1 MVRHRAGRRETSS
14 GRNSPAVTSRA
25 QSDVKVLV
33 TGGAGFIGSHVC
45 ERLISKGYE
54 VVIVDSFDPFYD
66 PAIKH
71 RNIENVLASG
81 CARLVVAD
89 ICDRDG
95 LEQALDGEEFD
106 AVIHLAARA
115 GVRPS
120 LERPDDYV
128 RTNVEGT
135 VSMLEIAR
143 RRGIRAFV
151 LGSSSSVY
159 GDATPVPFSEDE
171 PAASPISPYAATK
184 RAAELLGHTYA
195 HLYGLSVICLRLFT
209 VYGPRQRPDLAIHK
223 FARLMTAGKSIPFYG
238 TGDTERDY
246 TYVSDIVD
254 GIEAAMIW
262 ASSAELGAFETVN
275 LGENTTTSLSRLV
288 EMLSSELGV
297 APQFDRLPPQPGDVQ
312 RTFANVDKAR
322 RLLGYDPRTPME
334 EGIRRFV
341 EWFRQQPQT

>member
-1 MVRHRAGRRETSS
+1 M
-14 GRNSPAVTSRA
+14 
-25 QSDVKVLV
+25 KVLV

-45 ERLISKGYE
+45 ERFISKGHE

-71 RNIENVLASG
+71 RNIEKVLASG

-89 ICDRDG
+89 VCNRDG
-95 LEQALDGEEFD
+95 VDEALRDDKFD
-106 AVIHLAARA
+106 AIIHLAARA

-159 GDATPVPFSEDE
+159 GDSTPVPFSEDE
-171 PAASPISPYAATK
+171 PAANPISPYAATK

-195 HLYGLSVICLRLFT
+195 HLYGLSVMCLRLFT

-223 FARLMTAGKSIPFYG
+223 FALLMTAGKSIPFYG

-254 GIEAAMIW
+254 GIEASVDW
-262 ASSAELGAFETVN
+262 ALSAKPGAFETVN

-297 APQFDRLPPQPGDVQ
+297 APELDRLPVQPGDVQ
-312 RTFANVDKAR
+312 RTFASVDKAK
-322 RLLGYDPRTPME
+322 RLLGYNPTTPME

>member
-1 MVRHRAGRRETSS
+1 M
-14 GRNSPAVTSRA
+14 
-25 QSDVKVLV
+25 KVLV

-45 ERLISKGYE
+45 ETLVSKGHE

-71 RNIENVLASG
+71 RNIEKVLASG

-89 ICDRDG
+89 ICNRDG
-95 LEQALDGEEFD
+95 LEQALNGEQFD
-106 AVIHLAARA
+106 AIIHLAARA

-151 LGSSSSVY
+151 MGSSSSVY

-223 FARLMTAGKSIPFYG
+223 FAKLMTSGKSIPFYG
-238 TGDTERDY
+238 DGDTERDY
-246 TYVSDIVD
+246 TYITDIVD
-254 GIEAAMIW
+254 GIESALIW
-262 ASSAELGAFETVN
+262 ASNAEPGAFETAN
-275 LGENTTTSLSRLV
+275 LGENTTTSLAHLV
-288 EMLSSELGV
+288 KMLSAELGIT
-297 APQFDRLPPQPGDVQ
+297 PIFDRLPPQPGDVQ
-312 RTFANVDKAR
+312 RTCANVDKAKS
-322 RLLGYDPRTPME
+322 LLGYNPRTPME

-341 EWFRQQPQT
+341 EWFRQQPHT